1 MKIRNKMAIALRM
14 ARKNLLVSVI
24 LFWIGLICFS
34 LFGRMWTEYR
44 NSGRWIAEYQKIQ
57 NFDADKMQYLEC
69 TRFLTQDYELD
80 NTVIGTMMD
89 ELRALDGV
97 SWFGTYQYNGLN
109 FEEFQQESYLSY
121 ARAHGSRESDEFLR
135 AGYART
141 MWIYGDAWDFCKI
154 RMIDGSD
161 IAIPQEDA
169 DGNIPVIAGYQFRE
183 LLHEGD
189 LLHH

>member
-1 MKIRNKMAIALRM
+1 MDGIQKQWAMD
-14 ARKNLLVSVI
+14 
-24 LFWIGLICFS
+24 
-34 LFGRMWTEYR
+34 
-44 NSGRWIAEYQKIQ
+44 SGISKIQ

-121 ARAHGSRESDEFLR
+121 ARAHGSRENDEFLQ

-141 MWIYGDAWDFCKI
+141 MWIYGDAWDFAKF
-154 RMIDGSD
+154 
-161 IAIPQEDA
+161 
-169 DGNIPVIAGYQFRE
+169 V
-183 LLHEGD
+183 
-189 LLHH
+189 